1 MKTFEQIY
9 SSICDNDIETY
20 NKEKLKI
27 LYDILK
33 PVYFDKN
40 TDIIS
45 VYNKIINLF
54 WNDKFTNKE
63 IMFINKILSY
73 LHIIIDIE
81 NDFNDIDLQV
91 NYYKYNS
98 ISTEIYNEILYYK
111 KQLKSNLN
119 IKLYNELWN
128 KFLDFKNKETI
139 ERLKYYYVS
148 DPKDFYNVNSQ
159 IINEYV
165 KIYNLRKINNKYS
178 IDNHITLFFLL
189 VLEKI

>member
-9 SSICDNDIETY
+9 SIICDNHIETY
-20 NKEKLKI
+20 DEEKLKI

-40 TDIIS
+40 TDIIT

-54 WNDKFTNKE
+54 WKDNFANKE
-63 IMFINKILSY
+63 IIFINKILSY
-73 LHIIIDIE
+73 LHILIDIE
-81 NDFNDIDLQV
+81 HDFDDIDLQV

-98 ISTEIYNEILYYK
+98 ISTEIYNEILSYK

-119 IKLYNELWN
+119 INLYNQLWN

-139 ERLKYYYVS
+139 RRLKCYYVS
-148 DPKDFYNVNSQ
+148 DPKDFYYVNKQ
-159 IINEYV
+159 IINEYI
-165 KIYNLRKINNKYS
+165 KIYNLKKINQYE

-189 VLEKI
+189 ILEKI